1 MDVEQKAR
9 LYDILEAVRLIESY
23 ITGLSKDEFS
33 RNIEKQDAVIQRIEI
48 IGEATSH
55 LSPQTRADLTTLPY
69 RKMWGMRNIV
79 AHEYTNV
86 DISIV
91 WEVATVHLKEVRET
105 LERHFEKT

>member
-1 MDVEQKAR
+1 MR
-9 LYDILEAVRLIESY
+9 
-23 ITGLSKDEFS
+23 
-33 RNIEKQDAVIQRIEI
+33 
-48 IGEATSH
+48 
-55 LSPQTRADLTTLPY
+55 
-69 RKMWGMRNIV
+69 GMRNIV